1 MSDDDDILIK
11 LKTKLEAN
19 APEGTVIEADTD
31 LASTLALDSMK
42 LINLSLEIEDEFDIP
57 VPLEDLAN
65 IKTPRDLAEL
75 IKKQQQGLNS

>member
-1 MSDDDDILIK
+1 MSDEDILHKVKI
-11 LKTKLEAN
+11 KLEAS
-19 APEGTVIEADTD
+19 APEGTVIESDTD
-31 LASTLALDSMK
+31 LASSLALDSMK

-57 VPLEDLAN
+57 VPLEALAS